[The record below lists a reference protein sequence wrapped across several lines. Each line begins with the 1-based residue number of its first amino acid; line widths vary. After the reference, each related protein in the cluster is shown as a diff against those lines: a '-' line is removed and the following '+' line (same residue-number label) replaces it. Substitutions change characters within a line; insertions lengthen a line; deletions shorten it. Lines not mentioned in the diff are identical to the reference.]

1 MPLTLMD
8 CVATTPNRPQDWG

>member
-8 CVATTPNRPQDWG
+8 CVATTPNRPQDGG